1 MGSHLGKAERGRVR
15 PSGEMGKGGSPLP
28 PRLRGFTGA
37 ADHESLAP
45 ATGTLAA
52 SAAET
57 QSQTRTETPAAPTE
71 SQETPTESQKE
82 TPPGG
87 SRAQGPAAETPG
99 EAAAAE
105 TPPKVW
111 PRFVALFDYEARTE
125 SDLSLVRGDEL
136 ESREG
141 FAPST
146 FLAPAASEQSETWF
160 FGPIKRSEAE
170 RQLMKSGNVHGS
182 FLVRQSETSGHGYS
196 LSVRDG
202 DTVKHY
208 KIRVLEK
215 GSFFIT
221 RRNQFATLR
230 ELVQSYSRNSNGLC
244 VTLNQSCLKKEM
256 PQTEGLSSDMAD
268 KWEIPRSSVQLVKR
282 LGAGQFGEVW
292 QGLWNKT
299 TPVAIKTLKQGTMDR
314 DDFLRE
320 AQLMKR
326 LRHPKLIQLYAVCTQ
341 EEPIYIITELMSN
354 GSLANYLQTPEGR
367 SLDLVELVDMAAQVA
382 AGMAYLE
389 AQNYIHRDL
398 AARNILVA
406 EHNACKVADFGLARV
421 IKEDEY
427 EARVGSKFPIK
438 WTAPEAANYNRFSIK
453 SDVWSFGVL
462 LHEIVTYG
470 KLPYPG
476 QTNAE
481 VLAAVDRGY
490 RMPCPAGCPQA
501 FYDLMLEC
509 WNVDDQARPTFE
521 TLQWQLEDFFSQ
533 EGTNY
538 TEAGALS

>member
-1 MGSHLGKAERGRVR
+1 MPEESNELQSSFQTDA
-15 PSGEMGKGGSPLP
+15 P
-28 PRLRGFTGA
+28 P
-37 ADHESLAP
+37 
-45 ATGTLAA
+45 
-52 SAAET
+52 
-57 QSQTRTETPAAPTE
+57 
-71 SQETPTESQKE
+71 
-82 TPPGG
+82 
-87 SRAQGPAAETPG
+87 SRAG
-99 EAAAAE
+99 
-105 TPPKVW
+105 
-111 PRFVALFDYEARTE
+111 
-125 SDLSLVRGDEL
+125 
-136 ESREG
+136 
-141 FAPST
+141 
-146 FLAPAASEQSETWF
+146 WF

-244 VTLNQSCLKKEM
+244 VTLNQPCLKKEM